1 MRSTCIVTVLLLKM
15 LQCMALDD
23 SPFQLTNAAG
33 FCLVKTDSICQEIR
47 WTTADRLLVPG
58 KNKCLG
64 VQGTTVMSEVSLY
77 DCDETSELQK
87 WNCAN
92 GTLLTLQASTQHKL
106 FVELQADNRAVLQTT
121 TGPNSKLTISGTSSG
136 ACTRTYRELYT
147 IEGNA
152 AGRPCMFPFFY
163 ENQWYSSCTLIDSIN
178 NQHWCSVE
186 TKFEHQTWGF
196 CPTNNKDNWIKH
208 PVSGVLY
215 QLNTNSALTW
225 SEAETSC
232 TQQSASLLTITDPH
246 EQAYITALLEPAGAH
261 QGYKLWT
268 GLTLDSEHGWKWSNG
283 DPFRYLNWNSGHPV
297 NNPAHTCGMMDGTVR
312 YAWQSSMCSKKFGY
326 ICYSKG
332 VLPPPTEG
340 LDTGYC
346 SAPWVPYNGH
356 CFRLYQNAQSW
367 SGAQTACRKDGGD
380 LASIRNMEDNS
391 FVTSELGY
399 ASTDELWIGLND
411 IKTEGLF
418 DWTDHTTVTFTSWEF
433 GKPQGATNQ
442 NDCVL
447 IRGENGNWADRDC
460 KENHGFICMKAS
472 ASEPTG
478 DEIQQDAGCKTG
490 WKRYGSYCYFIGTER
505 KTFGDAKEDCKRSN
519 SYLADVSSR
528 VDNAFLV
535 SLVGLRS
542 EKHFW
547 LGLSNQKNQDV
558 FEWTSTVPVRYT
570 HWNRE
575 MPGHN
580 QGCVAMTTGSTAG
593 LWDVLPC
600 TNREK
605 YICKY
610 QAEGAALTP
619 APTTAPSDHCA
630 DEWTR
635 VPTRPVCYKV
645 FSERLETKSWFEARD
660 YCRAIGGDLLSFHS
674 AAELNLNKQSSRYSY
689 SRYST
694 LWIGLS
700 ASDQGTGYVWSDGS
714 PVNFQHWLDG
724 EPNNKNNVESCV
736 EFSSRDWDESGS
748 WNDNQ
753 CETRNGWVC
762 QIRTGLTP
770 KSPPPPPTPDYNH
783 TADGW
788 LQWGGNQYFFET
800 REMANDDARKSCR
813 EKHADLVTINSEA
826 ERVFLWKQIS
836 KRSGSV
842 WIGLTVD
849 RDKSFQWMDGSPVI
863 YQMWDEGQ
871 PDFINSDE
879 YCAVMRSFH
888 GFWHDYNCG
897 YEFGFIC
904 KRSSSPPVNATVA
917 PTVPPKG
924 NCKEGW
930 KKVNSKCY
938 KIISNENLT
947 WLDARQRCKD
957 MGGNLASISSRHE
970 QVFLVSEM
978 ANTPNRDLWIGFR
991 NSYSDGF
998 YWTDGRPRSYVNLD
1012 FYRNR
1017 YSSFS
1022 HYPHHYGHMHSYDE
1036 DLFVIVRDEKECAV
1050 INTNPSL
1057 TIGKWISKSCND
1069 TNGFIC
1075 LSGIQPNKSDTTKP
1089 TNTENYFKILND
1101 SIKLVTQQKS
1111 WYEAQKTCEAE
1122 GAKLVSV
1129 RSEWTQTYIEL
1140 QALNLNHPLW
1150 IGLNKNQTNNYFRYI
1165 EGWPMIFTHWDE
1177 NEPRKDGICV
1187 YVDVNGKWKTS
1198 DCNQNYSSLCMKST
1212 DIPPEV
1218 KSDNF
1223 PGVCPEDPSP
1233 SRSGYGL
1240 SRSSFGQSRWQ
1251 TWKPFRGF
1259 CYLFFSEI
1267 KEWQDATTSCLAHGG
1282 TLASIGDP
1290 LEQEF
1295 ILNNIKIFQ
1304 DTYTSFW
1311 LGLFKTNKGEWMWLD
1326 KTVMDFENWQENP
1339 SRSFGMI
1346 STSNGKWHTG
1356 NRWNDRPYICKAA
1369 KVLLSKPS
1377 PTPNVATSRQGR
1389 SRTALTAVLVIA
1401 GIATGAGIA
1410 FFLFKK
1416 SGRQMRIIPIPGGL
1430 TAFDNPLFNSNQSQK
1445 DLVDAKKLLGNADED
1460 NSQPV
1465 ITI

>member
-1 MRSTCIVTVLLLKM
+1 MWSTCMVTVLLLKM
-15 LQCMALDD
+15 LQCLALDD

-64 VQGTTVMSEVSLY
+64 VQGATVMSEVSLY

-87 WNCAN
+87 WNCLN
-92 GTLLTLQASTQHKL
+92 GTVLTLQASTEQKL

-121 TGPNSKLTISGTSSG
+121 AGPNSKLTISGTSSG

-147 IEGNA
+147 IGGNA

-163 ENQWYSSCTLIDSIN
+163 ENNWYSSCTLIDSPN
-178 NQHWCSVE
+178 NQPWCSVE
-186 TKFEHQTWGF
+186 TKYEHQTWGF
-196 CPTNNKDNWIKH
+196 CPTNNKDNWVKYSA
-208 PVSGVLY
+208 SGALY

-246 EQAYITALLEPAGAH
+246 QKAYLTALLEPGGAH
-261 QGYKLWT
+261 QEYKLWT

-283 DPFRYLNWNSGHPV
+283 DPFRYLNWDSGHPV
-297 NNPAHTCGMMDGTVR
+297 NNPAHTCGMMDGTVG
-312 YAWQSSMCSKKFGY
+312 YTWQSSLCSKKFGY

-332 VLPPPTEG
+332 VLPSPTEG
-340 LDTGYC
+340 LEMGHC
-346 SAPWVPYNGH
+346 SAPWLPYNGH
-356 CFRLYQNAQSW
+356 CFRLYKNAQSW
-367 SGAQTACRKDGGD
+367 SGAHQACRKEGGD
-380 LASIRNMEDNS
+380 LASIRNMEDHS

-399 ASTDELWIGLND
+399 AATDELWIGLND

-433 GKPQGATNQ
+433 GKPQSATNQ

-478 DEIQQDAGCKTG
+478 DEVQQEAGCKTG
-490 WKRYGSYCYFIGTER
+490 WKRYGSYCYFIGTES

-519 SYLADVSSR
+519 SYLADVSNR

-547 LGLSNQKNQDV
+547 LGLSNQKNRDV

-619 APTTAPSDHCA
+619 APTTPPSDHCA
-630 DEWTR
+630 DGWTR
-635 VPTRPVCYKV
+635 VPSRYVCYKV
-645 FSERLETKSWFEARD
+645 FAERSETKSWFEARD
-660 YCRAIGGDLLSFHS
+660 YCRGIGGDLLSFHS
-674 AAELNLNKQSSRYSY
+674 AAELNLNMQSSGYYLR
-689 SRYST
+689 RLST
-694 LWIGLS
+694 FWIGLS

-714 PVNFQHWLDG
+714 PVNFQHWQIG

-736 EFSSRDWDESGS
+736 EFFSNSWNELGS

-753 CETRNGWVC
+753 CEARNGWVC

-770 KSPPPPPTPDYNH
+770 KSPPPPPTPDYNR
-783 TADGW
+783 TTDGW
-788 LQWGGNQYFFET
+788 LQWRENQYFFET
-800 REMANDDARKSCR
+800 REVANDNARASCKA
-813 EKHADLVTINSEA
+813 KHADLVTINSEA

-836 KRSGSV
+836 KLSASV

-849 RDKSFQWMDGSPVI
+849 FDKSFQWMDGSPVI

-871 PDFINSDE
+871 PNFINSDE
-879 YCAVMRSFH
+879 NCVVMKASH

-904 KRSSSPPVNATVA
+904 KRSSSPPVNATVP

-938 KIISNENLT
+938 KIISNEDLT
-947 WLDARQRCKD
+947 WDDARQRCKD
-957 MGGNLASISSRHE
+957 MGGNLASIPSRHE
-970 QVFLVSEM
+970 QVFLMSEM
-978 ANTPNRDLWIGFR
+978 VNTPNRDMWIGFK
-991 NSYSDGF
+991 NSYRSGF
-998 YWTDGRPRSYVNLD
+998 FWTDGRPKSYVNLD
-1012 FYRNR
+1012 LSVRLQR
-1017 YSSFS
+1017 PLDRDLYSRL
-1022 HYPHHYGHMHSYDE
+1022 HDDQH
-1036 DLFVIVRDEKECAV
+1036 ECAV
-1050 INTNPSL
+1050 INTSPSL
-1057 TIGKWISKSCND
+1057 TIGKWIPKSCND
-1069 TNGFIC
+1069 ANGFIC
-1075 LSGIQPNKSDTTKP
+1075 LSGIQPNISETTKP
-1089 TNTENYFKILND
+1089 TNPENYFKILND

-1129 RSEWTQTYIEL
+1129 RSEWTQAYIEL
-1140 QALNLNHPLW
+1140 LAMNLKRSLW

-1165 EGWPMIFTHWDE
+1165 EGWPMIFSHWDE
-1177 NEPRKDGICV
+1177 DEPRKDGICV
-1187 YVDVNGKWKTS
+1187 YVDVNGKWKTN
-1198 DCNQNYSSLCMKST
+1198 DCNQNFSSLCMKST

-1218 KSDNF
+1218 KSDDY
-1223 PGVCPEDPSP
+1223 PGVCPEDPSTVGPGYRP
-1233 SRSGYGL
+1233 SRPLFGR
-1240 SRSSFGQSRWQ
+1240 SRRQI
-1251 TWKPFRGF
+1251 WKPFRGF
-1259 CYLFFSEI
+1259 CYLFVSEV
-1267 KEWQDATTSCLAHGG
+1267 KEWQDATTSCLEHGG

-1290 LEQEF
+1290 MEQEF
-1295 ILNNIKIFQ
+1295 IRDNIKTFE
-1304 DTYTSFW
+1304 DTHTSFW

-1326 KTVMDFENWQENP
+1326 KTVMDFENWQQKP
-1339 SRSFGMI
+1339 FCTFGVI
-1346 STSNGKWHTG
+1346 SASTGKWHSG
-1356 NRWNDRPYICKAA
+1356 FRWEDKPYICKAA

-1377 PTPNVATSRQGR
+1377 PAPKVVIDPPGR
-1389 SRTALTAVLVIA
+1389 GHTALISVLVIA
-1401 GIATGAGIA
+1401 GIAMGAGIA

-1416 SGRQMRIIPIPGGL
+1416 SGLQMRMIPIPGGL
-1430 TAFDNPLFNSNQSQK
+1430 TAFDNPLFSSSRPQK
-1445 DLVDAKKLLGNADED
+1445 DPVDAKKLLENADED